1 MADDNK
7 EDPKQYYRR
16 ISDQATLIQ
25 NIDKL
30 KLSIN
35 NTYQNPLNS
44 AYATGLEILSADKKE
59 VDGITVNKLYNFE
72 KFIQEYNKL
81 GPASLSLL
89 NPYIEIYKIYEDG
102 LERVIPFNNFFP
114 KAALD
119 AITSGK
125 SDRGYQANIQN
136 VKISSQGKDTA
147 TIFIYTVQMNFVFD
161 SIQTL
166 FNDNS
171 RYIELFNPPKKYKY
185 KRGDGDQKYYQIKL
199 KFGWKIDQEQALSSN
214 LNPVSVRDF
223 ANSSGSEIFLNYIK
237 HNIGINEDGSVTL
250 MVEYVG
256 SLEMEARNPNKFSVL
271 SDGKIEK
278 LKEIQEKI
286 DLISESLKDKGLKH
300 EPVYKDD
307 GSIEKVKILDN
318 DGKEIEKPRS
328 EATELERLYGQKKE
342 NEGNNEKDFREGII
356 NNLLEQ
362 FYTEFDQ
369 NGENKTVT
377 TGTLLKFFPV
387 LMIKEKVY
395 SSRKSLLET
404 TNIGALEASSKLQE
418 LLKLENQEENVKIKY
433 GIDIDIKQEKD
444 LKNYLNKL
452 EFPDDTA
459 TLTDTVKAVSQ
470 GALMAGVIGGIVA
483 GINQIRKDDEKYYR
497 IPFFTFRNLLK
508 SLQALYGKDNQ
519 ESDYIMLGT
528 DIFISSFK
536 TGELIDPK
544 TLSENPEYKIL
555 IDNGLSLGK
564 GNVALI
570 ANKLK
575 QINILDIPIALST
588 FRYWFNKNISS
599 QNLTQMSLMTF
610 FNLCMNELL
619 VLCVNPINSDYV
631 PKQNITFKMSMDKI
645 SINKNNTLLAK
656 IKNNQGFFQNISLE
670 NGETLVS
677 AEQIT
682 KQSDIVKKNIIIFY
696 AAPKHNTRVSN
707 IEKDIKDGIPHFFYG
722 QNKGIVNK
730 INFREENIPFF
741 KEANIQSQVDRK
753 PWRPGVFLRGKYN
766 VTIETLG
773 TVNFRVG
780 SMIYV
785 SPSFPGV
792 LNTEEPIQY
801 GIGGYFII
809 VSINTEIESGKYI
822 TTLEANWVATGT
834 GEYTDL
840 SHLPFK
846 VVTLPKPLA
855 KIQEEQE
862 ASKQAQKQ
870 QQVVDEV
877 RQAGGASEVGDNTF
891 QA

>member
-30 KLSIN
+30 DKAHSGI
-35 NTYQNPLNS
+35 YQNPPNS
-44 AYATGLEILSADKKE
+44 VYVAGLEISSADKKE
-59 VDGITVNKLYNFE
+59 VDGISVNKLYNFQ
-72 KFIQEYNKL
+72 KFIEEYNKL
-81 GPASLSLL
+81 SPASLSLL

-102 LERVIPFNNFFP
+102 LERVMPFNNFFP

-147 TIFIYTVQMNFVFD
+147 TAFIYTVQMNFIFD
-161 SIQTL
+161 SVQTL

-171 RYIELFNPPKKYKY
+171 RYIELFNPPKKHKY

-199 KFGWKIDQEQALSSN
+199 KFGWKIDPEQALNNN
-214 LNPVSVRDF
+214 LNPVSVKNF
-223 ANSSGSEIFLNYIK
+223 ADSSGSEIFLNYIK

-271 SDGKIEK
+271 TDKKIEV

-286 DLISESLKDKGLKH
+286 DNIDEALKANGQRH
-300 EPVYKDD
+300 EVSYKDD
-307 GSIEKVKILDN
+307 GSVEKVKILDN
-318 DGKEIEKPRS
+318 DGKEIQKTS

-342 NEGNNEKDFREGII
+342 NEGNNEKEFREGLI
-356 NNLLEQ
+356 NNILSQYSTVLGDNKIERLN
-362 FYTEFDQ
+362 YTRGSFP
-369 NGENKTVT
+369 
-377 TGTLLKFFPV
+377 TLL
-387 LMIKEKVY
+387 IKENTY
-395 SSRKSLLET
+395 LQRRELFESS
-404 TNIGALEASSKLQE
+404 GVGPLEASNKSQQII
-418 LLKLENQEENVKIKY
+418 KLENVESNVILKQGLLYDVKELQT
-433 GIDIDIKQEKD
+433 IDTKD
-444 LKNYLNKL
+444 YLNKL
-452 EFPDDTA
+452 EFSDEA
-459 TLTDTVKAVSQ
+459 IIVSEIS
-470 GALMAGVIGGIVA
+470 A
-483 GINQIRKDDEKYYR
+483 NEKYYR

-508 SLQALYGKDNQ
+508 SLVALYGKDNK
-519 ESDYIMLGT
+519 ESDFIILGT

-544 TLSENPEYKIL
+544 TLSESPEYKIM

-610 FNLCMNELL
+610 FNLCINELL
-619 VLCVNPINSDYV
+619 VACVNPVNNDYV
-631 PKQNITFKMSMDKI
+631 PKQNITFKMSIDKI
-645 SINKNNTLLAK
+645 SIDKNNNKLFQK
-656 IKNNQGFFQNISLE
+656 IKEKQGEYANIELE
-670 NGETLVS
+670 KNETLVS
-677 AEQIT
+677 SVQTT
-682 KQSDIVKKNIIIFY
+682 KQSDIVKKNVIVFY
-696 AAPKHNTRVSN
+696 ALPKHNTRVSN
-707 IEKDIKDGIPHFFYG
+707 IQKDIEDGIPHFFYG

-792 LNTEEPIQY
+792 LNTEEPIDF
-801 GIGGYFII
+801 GIGGYFVI
-809 VSINTEIESGKYI
+809 VSINTEIQSGKYA

-846 VVTLPKPLA
+846 VVTLPKPLVD
-855 KIQEEQE
+855 IQEAEAAKGRILVEQYTRYKE
-862 ASKQAQKQ
+862 QVEENRQKGKS
-870 QQVVDEV
+870 
-877 RQAGGASEVGDNTF
+877 RQGGLD
-891 QA
+891 

>member
-1 MADDNK
+1 MSE
-7 EDPKQYYRR
+7 EDQKQYYRR

-30 KLSIN
+30 KLSFN
-35 NTYQNPLNS
+35 DRYENPLNS
-44 AYATGLEILSADKKE
+44 AYVTGLEILSADKKE
-59 VDGITVNKLYNFE
+59 VDGISVNKLYNFQ
-72 KFIQEYNKL
+72 KFIEEYNKL

-136 VKISSQGKDTA
+136 IKISSQGKDTA
-147 TIFIYTVQMNFVFD
+147 TAFIYTVQMNFIFD
-161 SIQTL
+161 SVQTL

-199 KFGWKIDQEQALSSN
+199 KFGWKIDPKQALNNN
-214 LNPVSVRDF
+214 LNPVSVKNF
-223 ANSSGSEIFLNYIK
+223 ADSSGSEIFLNYIK

-300 EPVYKDD
+300 EPVYKND

-328 EATELERLYGQKKE
+328 EAAELERLYGQKKE

-362 FYTEFDQ
+362 FYTDFVQ
-369 NGENKTVT
+369 NGEKKEVK
-377 TGTLLKFFPV
+377 TGTPLLNRFPV
-387 LMIKEKVY
+387 FLINEQVY
-395 SSRKSLLET
+395 SSRKNLLET
-404 TNIGALEASSKLQE
+404 TNAGALETSSKVQE
-418 LLKLENQEENVKIKY
+418 LLKLENQPQNTEIRY
-433 GIDIDIKQEKD
+433 GIDYRTKEEEDI
-444 LKNYLNKL
+444 KNYLNKL
-452 EFPDDTA
+452 EFPDDTV
-459 TLTDTVKAVSQ
+459 TIEGRNDNK
-470 GALMAGVIGGIVA
+470 
-483 GINQIRKDDEKYYR
+483 KYYR

-519 ESDYIMLGT
+519 ESDFIMLGT

-555 IDNGLSLGK
+555 IDNALSLGK

-588 FRYWFNKNISS
+588 FRYWFNRNISS
-599 QNLTQMSLMTF
+599 ENLTQMSLMTF
-610 FNLCMNELL
+610 FNLCINELL
-619 VLCVNPINSDYV
+619 VACVNPVNNDYV

-645 SINKNNTLLAK
+645 SINKNNNLLK
-656 IKNNQGFFQNISLE
+656 QIQNNQGSFEKISLIDK
-670 NGETLVS
+670 NQTLVIT
-677 AEQIT
+677 EQTT
-682 KQSDIVKKNIIIFY
+682 KQNDIIKKNIIVFY

-707 IEKDIKDGIPHFFYG
+707 IKKDIEDGIPHFFYG

-780 SMIYV
+780 SLIYV

-792 LNTEEPIQY
+792 LNTAEPIQY

-809 VSINTEIESGKYI
+809 VSINTQIESGKYT

-855 KIQEEQE
+855 AIQEEQE
-862 ASKQAQKQ
+862 VSKQEAQKQ
-870 QQVVDEV
+870 QVLDEI

-891 QA
+891 Q

>member
-7 EDPKQYYRR
+7 EDTKQYYRR

-30 KLSIN
+30 KLSFN
-35 NTYQNPLNS
+35 DQYENPPNS
-44 AYATGLEILSADKKE
+44 AYVAGLEMLSADKKE
-59 VDGITVNKLYNFE
+59 VDGISVNKLYNFK

-136 VKISSQGKDTA
+136 VKIASQGKDTA
-147 TIFIYTVQMNFVFD
+147 TMFIYTVQMNFVFD

-199 KFGWKIDQEQALSSN
+199 KFGWKIDPEQTLGNN
-214 LNPVSVRDF
+214 LNPVSVKDF
-223 ANSSGSEIFLNYIK
+223 ADSSGSEIFLNYIK

-318 DGKEIEKPRS
+318 DGKEIEKPRN
-328 EATELERLYGQKKE
+328 EAAELERLYGQKKE
-342 NEGNNEKDFREGII
+342 NEGNNEKEFREGII

-362 FYTEFDQ
+362 FYANFVL
-369 NGENKTVT
+369 NGEKKEVK
-377 TGTLLKFFPV
+377 TGTPLLNRFPV
-387 LMIKEKVY
+387 FLINEQVY
-395 SSRKSLLET
+395 SSRKNLLET
-404 TNIGALEASSKLQE
+404 ANAGAVETSSKIQE
-418 LLKLENQEENVKIKY
+418 LLKLENQPQNTEIRY
-433 GIDIDIKQEKD
+433 GIDYRTKEEEDI
-444 LKNYLNKL
+444 KNYLNKL
-452 EFPDDTA
+452 EFPDD
-459 TLTDTVKAVSQ
+459 
-470 GALMAGVIGGIVA
+470 IVTIE
-483 GINQIRKDDEKYYR
+483 GRNDNKKYYR

-508 SLQALYGKDNQ
+508 SLEALYGKDNK
-519 ESDYIMLGT
+519 ESEFIMLGT

-570 ANKLK
+570 ANNLK

-610 FNLCMNELL
+610 LNLCINELL
-619 VLCVNPINSDYV
+619 VLCVNPVNNDYV
-631 PKQNITFKMSMDKI
+631 PKQNITFKISMDKI
-645 SINKNNTLLAK
+645 SIDKNNNLLK
-656 IKNNQGFFQNISLE
+656 EIQNKQGSFQNISLIDK
-670 NGETLVS
+670 NQTLVITD
-677 AEQIT
+677 QII
-682 KQSDIVKKNIIIFY
+682 KQSDIVKKNVIIFY
-696 AAPKHNTRVSN
+696 AVPKHNTRVSN
-707 IEKDIKDGIPHFFYG
+707 IQKDLEDGIPHFFYG

-766 VTIETLG
+766 VTIEMLG

-780 SMIYV
+780 SMIYI

-792 LNTEEPIQY
+792 LNTAEPIDF

-809 VSINTEIESGKYI
+809 VSINTEIQSGKYI

-855 KIQEEQE
+855 EIQADASSKGRMLAEQSRMRSEEIE
-862 ASKQAQKQ
+862 RRNLGIGP
-870 QQVVDEV
+870 VVGNKE
-877 RQAGGASEVGDNTF
+877 
-891 QA
+891 

>member
-1 MADDNK
+1 MSE
-7 EDPKQYYRR
+7 EDQKQYYRR

-30 KLSIN
+30 RISQFN
-35 NTYQNPLNS
+35 NTVSVTETYVNPPNS
-44 AYATGLEILSADKKE
+44 VYVTGLEISSADKKE
-59 VDGITVNKLYNFE
+59 VDGISVNKLYNFE
-72 KFIQEYNKL
+72 KFIEEYNKL

-102 LERVIPFNNFFP
+102 LENVIPFNNFFP
-114 KAALD
+114 KSALD

-125 SDRGYQANIQN
+125 SDRGYQANIQS
-136 VKISSQGKDTA
+136 VKIASQGKDTA
-147 TIFIYTVQMNFVFD
+147 TAFIYTVQMNFIFD
-161 SIQTL
+161 SVQTL

-171 RYIELFNPPKKYKY
+171 RYIELFNPPKKLKY

-199 KFGWKIDQEQALSSN
+199 KFGWKIDPPEQILNNN
-214 LNPVSVRDF
+214 LNPVSVKEF

-271 SDGKIEK
+271 SDESIEN

-328 EATELERLYGQKKE
+328 EATELERLYADKKK
-342 NEGNNEKDFREGII
+342 NEGNNEKNFKEGII
-356 NNLLEQ
+356 NNILKQFGSDLQQGLNYAGKFPVFLINENIYLQKRQLLE
-362 FYTEFDQ
+362 
-369 NGENKTVT
+369 
-377 TGTLLKFFPV
+377 
-387 LMIKEKVY
+387 
-395 SSRKSLLET
+395 SS
-404 TNIGALEASSKLQE
+404 GVGPLEASNKQQQII
-418 LLKLENQEENVKIKY
+418 KLENIESNTKLDTGFTFDKFSEN
-433 GIDIDIKQEKD
+433 IDT
-444 LKNYLNKL
+444 KNYLNKL
-452 EFPDDTA
+452 EFPESA
-459 TLTDTVKAVSQ
+459 TTI
-470 GALMAGVIGGIVA
+470 AGNLLGGEKV
-483 GINQIRKDDEKYYR
+483 GLRSDQKYYR

-508 SLQALYGKDNQ
+508 SLQALYGKDNK
-519 ESDYIMLGT
+519 ESEFIILGT
-528 DIFISSFK
+528 EIFISSFK

-544 TLSENPEYKIL
+544 TLSENSEYKIM

-570 ANKLK
+570 ESKLK

-588 FRYWFNKNISS
+588 FKYWFNKNISS

-610 FNLCMNELL
+610 LNLCINELL
-619 VLCVNPINSDYV
+619 VACVNPVNNEYV
-631 PKQNITFKMSMDKI
+631 PKQNITFKISMDKI
-645 SINKNNTLLAK
+645 SIDKNSPLLAK
-656 IKNNQGFFQNISLE
+656 IKDNQNSYKNISLGG
-670 NGETLVS
+670 GETLVS
-677 AEQIT
+677 TEQTT
-682 KQSDIVKKNIIIFY
+682 KQSDIIKKNIILFY

-707 IEKDIKDGIPHFFYG
+707 IAKDIKDGIPHFFYG

-792 LNTEEPIQY
+792 LNTAEPIQY

-809 VSINTEIESGKYI
+809 VSISTQIESGKYI

-855 KIQEEQE
+855 DIQAEQE
-862 ASKQAQKQ
+862 AAKISTPQSMEKTESKNA
-870 QQVVDEV
+870 ESPSV
-877 RQAGGASEVGDNTF
+877 RRGSI
-891 QA
+891 

>member
-1 MADDNK
+1 MSE

-16 ISDQATLIQ
+16 ISHQATLIQ

-30 KLSIN
+30 DKAHSGI
-35 NTYQNPLNS
+35 YQNPPNS
-44 AYATGLEILSADKKE
+44 VYVAGLEISSADKKE
-59 VDGITVNKLYNFE
+59 VDGITVNKLYNFK
-72 KFIQEYNKL
+72 KFIEEYNKL
-81 GPASLSLL
+81 SPASLSLL

-102 LERVIPFNNFFP
+102 LERVMPFNNFFP

-147 TIFIYTVQMNFVFD
+147 TAFIYTVQMNFIFD
-161 SIQTL
+161 SVQTL

-199 KFGWKIDQEQALSSN
+199 KFGWKIDPEQALSSN

-256 SLEMEARNPNKFSVL
+256 SLEMEARNPNNFSVL

-286 DLISESLKDKGLKH
+286 DNIDEALKANGQRH
-300 EPVYKDD
+300 EVSYKDD
-307 GSIEKVKILDN
+307 GSVEKVKILDN
-318 DGKEIEKPRS
+318 DGKEIQKTS

-342 NEGNNEKDFREGII
+342 NEGNNEKEFREGLI
-356 NNLLEQ
+356 NNILSQYSTVLGDNKIERLN
-362 FYTEFDQ
+362 YTRGSFP
-369 NGENKTVT
+369 
-377 TGTLLKFFPV
+377 TLLV
-387 LMIKEKVY
+387 KENTY
-395 SSRKSLLET
+395 LQRRELFESS
-404 TNIGALEASSKLQE
+404 GVGPLEASNKSQQII
-418 LLKLENQEENVKIKY
+418 KLENVESNVILKQGLLYDVKELQT
-433 GIDIDIKQEKD
+433 IDTKD
-444 LKNYLNKL
+444 YLNKL
-452 EFPDDTA
+452 EFSDEA
-459 TLTDTVKAVSQ
+459 IIVSEIS
-470 GALMAGVIGGIVA
+470 A
-483 GINQIRKDDEKYYR
+483 NEKYYR

-508 SLQALYGKDNQ
+508 SLVALYGKDNK
-519 ESDYIMLGT
+519 ESDFIILGT

-544 TLSENPEYKIL
+544 TLSENPEYKIM
-555 IDNGLSLGK
+555 IDNGLNLGK

-570 ANKLK
+570 ENKLK

-610 FNLCMNELL
+610 FNLCINELL
-619 VLCVNPINSDYV
+619 VLCVNPINNDYV

-656 IKNNQGFFQNISLE
+656 IKNNQGSFQNISLE
-670 NGETLVS
+670 KRPDESGVTTSLVGTD
-677 AEQIT
+677 QTT
-682 KQSDIVKKNIIIFY
+682 KQSDIVKKNVIIFY

-707 IEKDIKDGIPHFFYG
+707 IEKDIEDGIPHFFYG

-730 INFREENIPFF
+730 INFREESIPFF

-792 LNTEEPIQY
+792 LNTAEPIQY

-809 VSINTEIESGKYI
+809 VSINTEIQSGKYI
-822 TTLEANWVATGT
+822 TILEANWVATGT